1 MILKLAW
8 RNIWRNKRRTLIT
21 VASIFFAVVI
31 AICMKSFQ
39 EGAYEQ
45 MIESAAGFYTG
56 YAQVHHAGYWED
68 QTLENSFEVSEA
80 LFEESEAHPLVAQ
93 AVPRLES
100 FALASSEVHTKGCQ
114 VVGIDPKK
122 EDVLTQLS
130 QRVVEGQYMSESSPM
145 GALMGSGLA
154 DRLKLKVG
162 DTLVLLGQGYHG
174 VSAAGKYPVVGKVKL
189 ASPEMDKQMVY
200 LPVEEAQY
208 LYGADQRLTS
218 ISLAVESPRRVQSIV
233 NNLEQKLPDSYEVMS
248 WQEMMPELVQMIDA
262 DRAGNVVTLGIL
274 YVIIAFGIFGTV
286 LMMTAERKYEFG
298 ILTSIGMKK
307 PKLAFTVSL
316 ELFFMSL
323 IGVIAGALCS
333 LPIVYY
339 FNKNP
344 VDMGQEAREAYEAM
358 GVSMEAVIPMTI
370 DPGIFLNEA
379 FTVFAMTLLI
389 AIYPFWKIM
398 RLKPIQAMKK

>member
-1 MILKLAW
+1 
-8 RNIWRNKRRTLIT
+8 
-21 VASIFFAVVI
+21 
-31 AICMKSFQ
+31 MKSFQ

-68 QTLENSFEVSEA
+68 QSLENSFEVSEA

-100 FALASSEVHTKGCQ
+100 FALASSEVHTKGCL

-200 LPVEEAQY
+200 LPVKEAQY

-323 IGVIAGALCS
+323 IGVIVGALCS

>member
-21 VASIFFAVVI
+21 VASIFFAVLI
-31 AICMKSFQ
+31 AISMNSFQ
-39 EGAYEQ
+39 EGAYDQ
-45 MIESAAGFYTG
+45 MIESAAGLYTG
-56 YAQVHHAGYWED
+56 YAQVHQAGYWDD
-68 QTLENSFEVSEA
+68 QTLENSFELSEA
-80 LFEESEAHPLVAQ
+80 LLEESEAHPLVSQ

-100 FALASSEVHTKGCQ
+100 FALASSEVHTKGCM
-114 VVGIDPKK
+114 VVGIDPGK

-130 QRVVEGQYMSESSPM
+130 KRVVEGKYLDSSTPS
-145 GALMGSGLA
+145 GALMGIGLA
-154 DRLKLKVG
+154 ERLKLAVG

-200 LPVEEAQY
+200 LQVGEAQY

-218 ISLAVESPRRVQSIV
+218 VSLAVESPRRVQAIV
-233 NNLEQKLPDSYEVMS
+233 NNLKTKLPEDYEVMS
-248 WQEMMPELVQMIDA
+248 WQEMMPELVQMIEA
-262 DRAGNVVTLGIL
+262 DRAGNVVTIGIL

-307 PKLAFTVSL
+307 PKLAFTVTL

-323 IGVIAGALCS
+323 IGVLAGALCS

-339 FNKNP
+339 FNRNP

-370 DPGIFLNEA
+370 EPSIFLSEA
-379 FTVFAMTLLI
+379 LTVFVMTLLI
-389 AIYPFWKIM
+389 AIYPFWKIL
-398 RLKPIQAMKK
+398 RLKPIEAMKK